1 MKKRDPHLVLGVRVG
16 ASMAEIRSAWRRL
29 ARENHPDLLGDDPEA
44 AIQATRRM
52 AEINHAYQA
61 LRDQAIGVGG
71 AQGSAAGPE
80 GGRRRAV
87 WPPPEPPSR
96 PVTARLDTSD
106 LVRPRNATTTPGGP
120 ARPRGLEPKRIRA
133 RDAEPLRASK
143 PSGPLERDR
152 VIRHRPPRRPSID
165 QARAVVVEFGK
176 FRGHTLG
183 EIEAFEPSYIDWI
196 ARTIT
201 RDFGLVAAAR
211 AIAADMDRR
220 GVARGRR
227 EPEPVPGRRL
237 A

>member
-1 MKKRDPHLVLGVRVG
+1 MKKRDPHVVLGIRPG
-16 ASMAEIRSAWRRL
+16 ADMAEVRSAWRRL
-29 ARENHPDLLGDDPEA
+29 ARENHPDLLGDDPEV
-44 AIQATRRM
+44 AILATRRM
-52 AEINHAYQA
+52 AEINQAYQA
-61 LRDQAIGVGG
+61 LRDQAIRAGRTAGSATGGG
-71 AQGSAAGPE
+71 AARG
-80 GGRRRAV
+80 RAV
-87 WPPPEPPSR
+87 WPPPERPTR

-120 ARPRGLEPKRIRA
+120 ARPPGLEPRRIRA
-133 RDAEPLRASK
+133 REAEPPRASH
-143 PSGPLERDR
+143 PTGPLERAR
-152 VIRHRPPRRPSID
+152 VVRHRPPRRPSLD
-165 QARAVVVEFGK
+165 EARATVVEFGK

-211 AIAADMDRR
+211 AIAADLDRR

-227 EPEPVPGRRL
+227 EPETSDGRRL